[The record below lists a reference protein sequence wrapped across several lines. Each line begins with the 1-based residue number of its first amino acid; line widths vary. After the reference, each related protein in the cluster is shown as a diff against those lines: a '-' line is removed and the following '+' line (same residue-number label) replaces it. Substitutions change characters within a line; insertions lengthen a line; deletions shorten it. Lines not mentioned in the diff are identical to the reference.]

1 MRAVLDPFSFLVV
14 SIAGW
19 MNQGQH
25 QVIDYLV
32 EENRVLREQIGNR
45 RMRFTDSQRFLYGFV
60 DTEGA
65 NWRHRQL
72 SKWAVDGSDCTL
84 SNGCRGWFLRWKTIF
99 GHRNR
104 PAPVDGR
111 NGRDV
116 QLQPL
121 NVVVERGRIRWNGR
135 RQRSVRR
142 PGTVAVRLHQDSLR
156 RKIDHQQLISV
167 GVALAGQSRFV

>member
-1 MRAVLDPFSFLVV
+1 MAVRGMLSSLAAFAISLIPLPSECIIA
-14 SIAGW
+14 SIARR
-19 MNQGQH
+19 
-25 QVIDYLV
+25 Y
-32 EENRVLREQIGNR
+32 RPLRP
-45 RMRFTDSQRFLYGFV
+45 
-60 DTEGA
+60 
-65 NWRHRQL
+65 
-72 SKWAVDGSDCTL
+72 
-84 SNGCRGWFLRWKTIF
+84 LRDKLHEF
-99 GHRNR
+99 RHRNR

>member
-1 MRAVLDPFSFLVV
+1 MRAVSDPFSFLVV

-99 GHRNR
+99 GHRKR
-104 PAPVDGR
+104 TTPVNVR

-116 QLQPL
+116 QLQPVY
-121 NVVVERGRIRWNGR
+121 VVVDSSRIQWNGGR
-135 RQRSVRR
+135 NGIVRHCV
-142 PGTVAVRLHQDSLR
+142 TIAVRLD
-156 RKIDHQQLISV
+156 
-167 GVALAGQSRFV
+167 